1 MDTSRSTVA
10 EATAHKSLNKV
21 RDEIKALQTSLN
33 SFASAI
39 DRQQNILARLAKR
52 IPGGKDPTL
61 QDTLASIVAVSSI
74 IDQLG
79 QLLPQLDASLKDMR
93 HQLNTQLR
101 EHENLTALYNVSQ
114 IVNST
119 LDLSQVLNLT
129 MDLIIQVTGAERGF
143 LMLIDK
149 KTNELSFR
157 VARNMDRETIA
168 GSSFEISRSIVNQVA
183 QEGLPILT
191 TNAQADP
198 RFSAQESVVSYSLRS
213 ILCVPLRVKGKI
225 TGVIYADNRVKTGLF
240 TEADRRLLA
249 AIADQAAVAIENA
262 RLFEN
267 VKRSLEEITNMK
279 NLMDNIFASIASG
292 VITTDIHDKITLFN
306 RAAESILG
314 VLAGKSIGQTYH
326 DVLPALDLTP
336 LPQLLEDVK
345 RRRRRYIG
353 YELDVDLPERGL
365 VYLSMN
371 LSTLRDAQ
379 DATLGVAIVVDD
391 LTEKKRFERERAM
404 IRRYLPSQLVDNLPD
419 DLSELKL
426 RGERQQITTLFA
438 DIRGFSTFSER
449 SDPEKV
455 VEVINQYFAL
465 ALAAVDRHEGI
476 LDKFMGDGV
485 MAHFNTPLRPVDG
498 HAWRAV
504 LAAWQFQQAIEEYL
518 AQVPEEDRLQVGIG
532 INTGEPVVGNVGA
545 EDRME
550 YTAIGDAVNLAKR
563 LQESARGGQILL
575 SSSTYALVAERVTV
589 QALEPIQVK
598 GRQALEQ
605 VFELLDVST
614 LS

>member
-1 MDTSRSTVA
+1 ML
-10 EATAHKSLNKV
+10 ETASQQKV
-21 RDEIKALQTSLN
+21 KKVQGEIKALQTSLN
-33 SFASAI
+33 NFAEALA
-39 DRQQNILARLAKR
+39 RQQSILTRLGRR
-52 IPGGKDPTL
+52 IPAGKDQTL
-61 QDTLASIVAVSSI
+61 QDTLASTVAVSNI
-74 IDQLG
+74 IQQLG
-79 QLLPQLDASLKDMR
+79 QLLPQLDASLKDLS
-93 HQLNTQLR
+93 QGLTSQLR

-119 LDLSQVLNLT
+119 LDLSEVLNLT

-143 LMLIDK
+143 LMLIDE
-149 KTNELSFR
+149 KTSGLTFR

-168 GSSFEISRSIVNQVA
+168 GSSFEISRSVVNKVA
-183 QEGLPILT
+183 QEGEPILT

-198 RFSAQESVVSYSLRS
+198 RFSAQASVVSYSLRS

-225 TGVIYADNRVKTGLF
+225 TGVIYADNRIKTGLF
-240 TEADRRLLA
+240 SEADRRLLA
-249 AIADQAAVAIENA
+249 AIADQSAVAIENA
-262 RLFEN
+262 RLFQS
-267 VKRSLEEITNMK
+267 VKRNLEEITNMK

-292 VITTDIHDKITLFN
+292 VITTDIHDKITLCN

-314 VLAGKSIGQTYH
+314 MSADRSLGHTYQE
-326 DVLPALDLTP
+326 VLPALRRTP
-336 LPQLLEDVK
+336 LANLVEDVK

-353 YELDVDLPERGL
+353 YEVDVDLPKRGL
-365 VYLSMN
+365 TNLSMN

-391 LTEKKRFERERAM
+391 LTEKKRFERERTM
-404 IRRYLPSQLVDNLPD
+404 IKRYLPSQLVDNLPD

-426 RGERQQITTLFA
+426 RGERQEVTTLFA
-438 DIRGFSTFSER
+438 DIRGFSTYSER

-455 VEVINQYFAL
+455 VEVINQYFAV
-465 ALAAVDRHEGI
+465 ASVAVDRHEGVI
-476 LDKFMGDGV
+476 DKYLGDAV
-485 MAHFNTPLRPVDG
+485 MAHFNTPLRPVSD

-504 LAAWQFQQAIEEYL
+504 LAAWDFKQAIDEYL
-518 AQVPEEDRLQVGIG
+518 RHVPGEDRLPVGIG
-532 INTGEPVVGNVGA
+532 INTGESVVGNVGA

-575 SSSTYALVAERVTV
+575 SSSTYELVKDRVEVHALD
-589 QALEPIQVK
+589 PIQVK

-605 VFELLDVST
+605 TYELLSVRRRS
-614 LS
+614 

>member
-1 MDTSRSTVA
+1 MVKTTSQEQLT
-10 EATAHKSLNKV
+10 KV
-21 RDEIKALQTSLN
+21 QNEIKALQASLN
-33 SFASAI
+33 NFADALA
-39 DRQQNILARLAKR
+39 RQQSILTRLGKR
-52 IPGGKDPTL
+52 VPADKDQTL
-61 QDTLASIVAVSSI
+61 QDMLASTVAVVNVI
-74 IDQLG
+74 RQLG
-79 QLLPQLDASLKDMR
+79 KLLPQLDASLQDLS
-93 HQLNTQLR
+93 QGLTAQLR

-119 LDLSQVLNLT
+119 LDLSEVLNLT

-143 LMLIDK
+143 LMLIDDE
-149 KTNELSFR
+149 TGDLTFR

-168 GSSFEISRSIVNQVA
+168 GSSFEISRSIVNKVA
-183 QEGLPILT
+183 QEGKPILT

-198 RFSAQESVVSYSLRS
+198 RFSTQHSVVSYSLRS

-225 TGVIYADNRVKTGLF
+225 TGVIYADNRIKTGLF
-240 TEADRRLLA
+240 SEGDRRLLA

-262 RLFEN
+262 RLFES
-267 VKRSLEEITNMK
+267 VKRNLEEITNMK

-292 VITTDIHDKITLFN
+292 VITTDIQDKITLFN

-314 VLAGKSIGQTYH
+314 VPASRSIGRSYRE
-326 DVLPALDLTP
+326 VLPTLEATP
-336 LPQLLEDVK
+336 VPQLVEDVK

-353 YELDVDLPERGL
+353 YEVDVNLPQRGM
-365 VYLSMN
+365 VNLSMN
-371 LSTLRDAQ
+371 MSTLRDAQ

-404 IRRYLPSQLVDNLPD
+404 IKRYLPSQLVDNLPD

-438 DIRGFSTFSER
+438 DIRGFSTYSER

-455 VEVINQYFAL
+455 VEVINQYFAF
-465 ALAAVDRHEGI
+465 ASTAVDRHEGI
-476 LDKFMGDGV
+476 IDKYLGDAV
-485 MAHFNTPLRPVDG
+485 MAHFNTPLRPVAD

-504 LAAWQFQQAIEEYL
+504 LAAWDFKQAIEEHL
-518 AQVPEEDRLQVGIG
+518 RRVPQEDRLTVGIG

-563 LQESARGGQILL
+563 LQESAKGGQILL
-575 SSSTYALVAERVTV
+575 SSSTYEMVKDRVEVRALA
-589 QALEPIQVK
+589 PIQVK
-598 GRQALEQ
+598 GRQAMEQ
-605 VFELLDVST
+605 VYELLNVRRER
-614 LS
+614 

>member
-1 MDTSRSTVA
+1 MVET
-10 EATAHKSLNKV
+10 TAHTRLNKV
-21 RDEIKALQTSLN
+21 RGEINALQTSLN
-33 SFASAI
+33 SFADALA
-39 DRQQNILARLAKR
+39 RQQIILTRLAKR
-52 IPGGKDPTL
+52 IPSGKDQTL
-61 QDTLASIVAVSSI
+61 QDTLAGTLAVASI
-74 IDQLG
+74 IHQLG
-79 QLLPQLDASLKDMR
+79 QLLPQLDASLRDLDKGLDT
-93 HQLNTQLR
+93 HLR

-119 LDLSQVLNLT
+119 LDLSEVLNLT

-143 LMLIDK
+143 LMLIDE
-149 KTNELSFR
+149 KTGELTFR

-168 GSSFEISRSIVNQVA
+168 GSSFEISRSIVDKVA
-183 QEGLPILT
+183 QKGEPILT
-191 TNAQADP
+191 TNAQSDP
-198 RFSAQESVVSYSLRS
+198 RFSTQASVVSYSLRS

-225 TGVIYADNRVKTGLF
+225 TGVIYADNRIKTGLF
-240 TEADRRLLA
+240 TEGDRLLLT

-267 VKRSLEEITNMK
+267 VKLNLEEITNMK

-292 VITTDIHDKITLFN
+292 VITTDIHDKITLVN
-306 RAAESILG
+306 HAAESILG
-314 VLAGKSIGQTYH
+314 VLADRSLGRTYH
-326 DVLPALDLTP
+326 EVLPVQDRDL
-336 LPQLLEDVK
+336 LSQLIEDVK
-345 RRRRRYIG
+345 RRRRRYVG
-353 YELDVDLPERGL
+353 YEVDTELPERGM
-365 VYLSMN
+365 VNLSMN
-371 LSTLRDAQ
+371 LSTLRDSQ

-404 IRRYLPSQLVDNLPD
+404 IKRYLPSQLVDSLPD

-438 DIRGFSTFSER
+438 DIRGFSIYSQR

-455 VEVINQYFAL
+455 VEVINRYFAF

-476 LDKFMGDGV
+476 VDKYLGDAV
-485 MAHFNTPLRPVDG
+485 MAHFNTPLRPVSE

-504 LAAWQFQQAIEEYL
+504 LAAWDFNRAIEEYL
-518 AQVPEEDRLQVGIG
+518 RRVPEEDRLDVGIG

-545 EDRME
+545 ENRME

-563 LQESARGGQILL
+563 LQESARGGQVLL
-575 SSSTYALVAERVTV
+575 SNSTYELVKDRVEVNALD
-589 QALEPIQVK
+589 PIQVK

-605 VFELLDVST
+605 VFELLDVRR
-614 LS
+614 

>member
-1 MDTSRSTVA
+1 MV
-10 EATAHKSLNKV
+10 ETAAHENLNKV
-21 RDEIKALQTSLN
+21 RGEINALQTSLN
-33 SFASAI
+33 NFADALT
-39 DRQQNILARLAKR
+39 RQQRILTRLSKR
-52 IPGGKDPTL
+52 IPVGKDQTL
-61 QDTLASIVAVSSI
+61 QDTLASTLAVASI
-74 IDQLG
+74 IHQLG
-79 QLLPQLDASLKDMR
+79 QLLPQLDASLKDLD
-93 HQLNTQLR
+93 QGLATQLR

-119 LDLSQVLNLT
+119 LDLSEVLNLT

-143 LMLIDK
+143 LMLIDEK
-149 KTNELSFR
+149 AGGLSFR

-168 GSSFEISRSIVNQVA
+168 GSSFEISRSVVNKVA
-183 QEGLPILT
+183 QEGEPILT
-191 TNAQADP
+191 TNAQSDP
-198 RFSAQESVVSYSLRS
+198 RFSNQASVVSYSLRS

-225 TGVIYADNRVKTGLF
+225 TGVIYADNRIKTGLF
-240 TEADRRLLA
+240 TEGDRRLLT

-267 VKRSLEEITNMK
+267 VKLNLEEITNMK
-279 NLMDNIFASIASG
+279 NLMDNVFASIASG
-292 VITTDIHDKITLFN
+292 VITTDIHDKITLVN
-306 RAAESILG
+306 HAAEGILG
-314 VLAGKSIGQTYH
+314 VLADRSLGRTCYE
-326 DVLPALDLTP
+326 VLPALDRAL
-336 LPQLLEDVK
+336 LSQLIEDVK
-345 RRRRRYIG
+345 RRRRRYVG
-353 YELDVDLPERGL
+353 YEVEMESPERGT
-365 VYLSMN
+365 VNLSMN
-371 LSTLRDAQ
+371 LSTLRDSQ

-391 LTEKKRFERERAM
+391 LTEKTRYERERAM
-404 IRRYLPSQLVDNLPD
+404 IKRYLPSQLVDNLPD

-438 DIRGFSTFSER
+438 DIRGFSTYSER

-465 ALAAVDRHEGI
+465 ALAAMDRHEGVI
-476 LDKFMGDGV
+476 DKYLGDAV
-485 MAHFNTPLRPVDG
+485 MAHFNTPLRPVAE

-504 LAAWQFQQAIEEYL
+504 LAAWDFKQAIGEYL
-518 AQVPEEDRLQVGIG
+518 PRVPEEDRLDVGIG

-575 SSSTYALVAERVTV
+575 SSSTYKLVKGRVEVKALD
-589 QALEPIQVK
+589 PIQVK

-605 VFELLDVST
+605 VYELFDVQR
-614 LS
+614 

>member
-1 MDTSRSTVA
+1 MVET
-10 EATAHKSLNKV
+10 TADERLNKV
-21 RDEIKALQTSLN
+21 QGEINALQTSLN
-33 SFASAI
+33 SFADALE
-39 DRQQNILARLAKR
+39 RQQRILVRLSKR
-52 IPGGKDPTL
+52 IPAGKDQTL
-61 QDTLASIVAVSSI
+61 QDTLASTLAVASI
-74 IDQLG
+74 IEQLG
-79 QLLPQLDASLKDMR
+79 QLLPQLDASLRDLDQGLAI
-93 HQLNTQLR
+93 HLR

-129 MDLIIQVTGAERGF
+129 IDLIIQVTGAERGF
-143 LMLIDK
+143 LMLIDDASG
-149 KTNELSFR
+149 ELTFR

-168 GSSFEISRSIVNQVA
+168 GSSFEISRSIVNKVA
-183 QEGLPILT
+183 QEGQPILT
-191 TNAQADP
+191 TNAQSDP
-198 RFSAQESVVSYSLRS
+198 RFSTQASVVSYSLRS

-240 TEADRRLLA
+240 SEGDRRLLT

-262 RLFEN
+262 RLFED
-267 VKRSLEEITNMK
+267 VKFNLEEITNMK

-292 VITTDIHDKITLFN
+292 VITTNIHDKITLLN
-306 RAAESILG
+306 HAAEGILG
-314 VLAGKSIGQTYH
+314 VLAGHSLGRTYH
-326 DVLPALDLTP
+326 EVLPVLDRALLSR
-336 LPQLLEDVK
+336 LIEDVK
-345 RRRRRYIG
+345 HRRRRYVG
-353 YELDVDLPERGL
+353 YEVDMELPERGT
-365 VYLSMN
+365 VNLSMN
-371 LSTLRDAQ
+371 LSTLRDSQ

-404 IRRYLPSQLVDNLPD
+404 IKRYLPSQLVDNLPD

-438 DIRGFSTFSER
+438 DIRGFSTYSER

-455 VEVINQYFAL
+455 VEVINQYFAF
-465 ALAAVDRHEGI
+465 ALAAVDRREGVV
-476 LDKFMGDGV
+476 DKFLGDAV
-485 MAHFNTPLRPVDG
+485 MAHFNTPLRPVTD

-504 LAAWQFQQAIEEYL
+504 LAAWDFKGSIAEYL
-518 AQVPEEDRLQVGIG
+518 EQVPEEDRLDVGIG

-563 LQESARGGQILL
+563 LQESARRGQVLL
-575 SSSTYALVAERVTV
+575 SNSTYELVKDQVEVKV
-589 QALEPIQVK
+589 LEPIQVK

-605 VFELLDVST
+605 VYELLDVRR
-614 LS
+614 

>member
-1 MDTSRSTVA
+1 MVQ
-10 EATAHKSLNKV
+10 TAAQADLNKV
-21 RDEIKALQTSLN
+21 QGEIKALQTSLN
-33 SFASAI
+33 SFADALA
-39 DRQQNILARLAKR
+39 RQQNILSRLGRR
-52 IPGGKDPTL
+52 IPAGKDQTL
-61 QDTLASIVAVSSI
+61 QDTLASTVAVSNI
-74 IDQLG
+74 IRQLG
-79 QLLPQLDASLKDMR
+79 QLFPQLDASLRDLG
-93 HQLNTQLR
+93 QEITSQLR

-119 LDLSQVLNLT
+119 LDLSGVLNLT

-143 LMLIDK
+143 LMLIDEE
-149 KTNELSFR
+149 TGELTFR

-168 GSSFEISRSIVNQVA
+168 GSSFEISRSIVDKVA
-183 QEGLPILT
+183 QEGEPILT

-198 RFSAQESVVSYSLRS
+198 RFSGQASVVSYSLRS

-225 TGVIYADNRVKTGLF
+225 IGVIYADNRIKTGLF
-240 TEADRRLLA
+240 SEGDRRLLA
-249 AIADQAAVAIENA
+249 AIGDQAAVAIENA
-262 RLFEN
+262 RLFES
-267 VKRSLEEITNMK
+267 VKRNLEEITNMK

-292 VITTDIHDKITLFN
+292 VITTDIRDKITLFN
-306 RAAESILG
+306 RAAEIILG
-314 VLAGKSIGQTYH
+314 VPAGHSIGLTYH
-326 DVLPALDLTP
+326 QALPALNRTP
-336 LPQLLEDVK
+336 LSQLVEDVK

-353 YELDVDLPERGL
+353 YEVDVDLPERGT
-365 VYLSMN
+365 VNLSMN

-379 DATLGVAIVVDD
+379 DANLGVAIVVDD

-404 IRRYLPSQLVDNLPD
+404 IKRYLPSQLVDNLPD

-438 DIRGFSTFSER
+438 DIRGFSTFSES

-465 ALAAVDRHEGI
+465 AVAAVDRHEGI
-476 LDKFMGDGV
+476 IDKYLGDAV
-485 MAHFNTPLRPVDG
+485 MAHFNTPLRPIAG

-504 LAAWQFQQAIEEYL
+504 LAAWDFKQSIEEYSRR
-518 AQVPEEDRLQVGIG
+518 VSDEDRLDVGIG

-545 EDRME
+545 EGRME

-563 LQESARGGQILL
+563 LQESAKGGQILL
-575 SSSTYALVAERVTV
+575 SSSTYELVKDQVDVHALD
-589 QALEPIQVK
+589 PIQVK

-605 VFELLDVST
+605 VYELLSVRR

>member
-1 MDTSRSTVA
+1 MLET
-10 EATAHKSLNKV
+10 TAHERLNKV
-21 RDEIKALQTSLN
+21 QGEINALQTSLN
-33 SFASAI
+33 SFADALE
-39 DRQQNILARLAKR
+39 RQQKILIRLSKR
-52 IPGGKDPTL
+52 IPVGKDQTL
-61 QDTLASIVAVSSI
+61 QDTLAGTLAVASI
-74 IDQLG
+74 IEQLG
-79 QLLPQLDASLKDMR
+79 QLLPQLDASLRDLDQGLAI
-93 HQLNTQLR
+93 HLR

-119 LDLSQVLNLT
+119 LDLSEVLNLT
-129 MDLIIQVTGAERGF
+129 IDLIIQVTGAERGF
-143 LMLIDK
+143 LMLIDDESG
-149 KTNELSFR
+149 ELTFR

-168 GSSFEISRSIVNQVA
+168 GSSFEISRSIVNKVA
-183 QEGLPILT
+183 QEGEPILT
-191 TNAQADP
+191 TNAQSDP
-198 RFSAQESVVSYSLRS
+198 RFSAQASVVSYSLRS

-225 TGVIYADNRVKTGLF
+225 TGVIYADNRIKTGLF
-240 TEADRRLLA
+240 FEGDRRLLT

-262 RLFEN
+262 RLFED
-267 VKRSLEEITNMK
+267 VKSNLEEITNMK

-292 VITTDIHDKITLFN
+292 VITTNIHDRITLLN
-306 RAAESILG
+306 YAAEGILG
-314 VLAGKSIGQTYH
+314 VLADHSLGRAYH
-326 DVLPALDLTP
+326 EVLPVQDPALLSR
-336 LPQLLEDVK
+336 LIEDVK
-345 RRRRRYIG
+345 RRRRRYVG
-353 YELDVDLPERGL
+353 YEVNMELPERGT
-365 VYLSMN
+365 VNLSMN
-371 LSTLRDAQ
+371 LSTLRDSQ

-438 DIRGFSTFSER
+438 DIRGFSTYSER

-455 VEVINQYFAL
+455 VEVINQYFAF
-465 ALAAVDRHEGI
+465 ALAAVDRREGI
-476 LDKFMGDGV
+476 VDKFLGDAV
-485 MAHFNTPLRPVDG
+485 MAHFNTPLRPVTE

-504 LAAWQFQQAIEEYL
+504 LAAWDFKGTIEEYL
-518 AQVPEEDRLQVGIG
+518 RRVPEEDGLDVGIG

-575 SSSTYALVAERVTV
+575 SNSTYELVKDQVEVNV
-589 QALEPIQVK
+589 LEPIQVK

-605 VFELLDVST
+605 VYELLDVRR
-614 LS
+614 

>member
-1 MDTSRSTVA
+1 MVEISSH
-10 EATAHKSLNKV
+10 EKLNKV
-21 RDEIKALQTSLN
+21 RSEINALQTSLN
-33 SFASAI
+33 NFAEALT
-39 DRQQNILARLAKR
+39 RQQSILTRLGQR
-52 IPGGKDPTL
+52 IPAGKDQTL
-61 QDTLASIVAVSSI
+61 QATLASTVAVTDI
-74 IDQLG
+74 IRQLG
-79 QLLPQLDASLKDMR
+79 QLVPQLDASLTDLGQELAA
-93 HQLNTQLR
+93 QLK

-119 LDLSQVLNLT
+119 LDLSEVLNLT

-143 LMLIDK
+143 MMLIDDQSG
-149 KTNELSFR
+149 ELTFR

-168 GSSFEISRSIVNQVA
+168 GSSFEISRSVVNQVA
-183 QEGLPILT
+183 QEGKPILT

-198 RFSAQESVVSYSLRS
+198 RFSAQASVVSYSLRS

-225 TGVIYADNRVKTGLF
+225 TGVIYADNRIKTGLF
-240 TEADRRLLA
+240 SEGDRRLLS

-262 RLFEN
+262 RLFES
-267 VKRSLEEITNMK
+267 VKRNLEEITNMK

-292 VITTDIHDKITLFN
+292 VITTDIQDKITLFN

-314 VLAGKSIGQTYH
+314 VPVSRSIGHSYQQ
-326 DVLPALDLTP
+326 ALACLDCAP
-336 LPQLLEDVK
+336 LPRLVEDVK
-345 RRRRRYIG
+345 RRRKRYIG
-353 YELDVDLPERGL
+353 YEVDVDVPERGT
-365 VYLSMN
+365 VNLSMN

-391 LTEKKRFERERAM
+391 LTEKKRFERERTM
-404 IRRYLPSQLVDNLPD
+404 IKRYLPSQLVDNLPD

-438 DIRGFSTFSER
+438 DIRGFSSYSEK

-455 VEVINQYFAL
+455 VGVINRYFAF

-476 LDKFMGDGV
+476 IDKYLGDAV
-485 MAHFNTPLRPVDG
+485 MAHFNTPLRPVAD

-504 LAAWQFQQAIEEYL
+504 LAAWDFKQVIEEYL
-518 AQVPEEDRLQVGIG
+518 PLVPVEDRLEVGIG

-550 YTAIGDAVNLAKR
+550 YTAIGDAVNLARR
-563 LQESARGGQILL
+563 LQESAKGGQILL
-575 SSSTYALVAERVTV
+575 SSSTYELVKDRVEAR
-589 QALEPIQVK
+589 ALEPIQVK

-605 VFELLDVST
+605 VYELLNV
-614 LS
+614 LSSS

>member
-1 MDTSRSTVA
+1 MVETTSQEKLS
-10 EATAHKSLNKV
+10 KV
-21 RDEIKALQTSLN
+21 RGEINALQTSLN
-33 SFASAI
+33 NFADALA
-39 DRQQNILARLAKR
+39 RQQNILTRLGQR
-52 IPGGKDPTL
+52 PRTGKDQPL
-61 QDTLASIVAVSSI
+61 QDTLASTLAVANIVG
-74 IDQLG
+74 QLG
-79 QLLPQLDASLKDMR
+79 QLLPQLDASLKDLSQELAA
-93 HQLNTQLR
+93 QLK

-119 LDLSQVLNLT
+119 LDLSEVLNLT

-143 LMLIDK
+143 LMLMDEG
-149 KTNELSFR
+149 TGELTFR

-168 GSSFEISRSIVNQVA
+168 GSSFEISLSVVNKVA
-183 QEGLPILT
+183 QEGESILT

-198 RFSAQESVVSYSLRS
+198 RFSAQASVVSYSLRS

-225 TGVIYADNRVKTGLF
+225 TGVIYADNRIKTGLF
-240 TEADRRLLA
+240 SDADRRLLV
-249 AIADQAAVAIENA
+249 AIADQSAVAIENA
-262 RLFEN
+262 RLFES
-267 VKRSLEEITNMK
+267 VKRNLEEITNMK

-292 VITTDIHDKITLFN
+292 VITTDIRDKITLFN
-306 RAAESILG
+306 PAAESILG
-314 VLAGKSIGQTYH
+314 VPASRSIGRPYH
-326 DVLPALDLTP
+326 EVLPPLERIP
-336 LPQLLEDVK
+336 LPQLVEEVK

-353 YELDVDLPERGL
+353 YEVDVDLPERGT
-365 VYLSMN
+365 VNLSMN

-404 IRRYLPSQLVDNLPD
+404 VRRYLPSQLVDNLPD

-438 DIRGFSTFSER
+438 DIRGFSTYSER

-455 VEVINQYFAL
+455 VEVINQYFAF
-465 ALAAVDRHEGI
+465 ASAAVDWHEGI
-476 LDKFMGDGV
+476 IDKYMGDAV
-485 MAHFNTPLRPVDG
+485 MAHFNTPLRPVTD

-504 LAAWQFQQAIEEYL
+504 LAAWDFKRAIEEYL
-518 AQVPEEDRLQVGIG
+518 QRAPNEDRLTVGVG

-550 YTAIGDAVNLAKR
+550 YTAIGDAVNLARR
-563 LQESARGGQILL
+563 LQESAKGGQILL
-575 SSSTYALVAERVTV
+575 SSSTYELVRDRVEVHALD
-589 QALEPIQVK
+589 PIQVR

-605 VFELLDVST
+605 VYELLHVRR
-614 LS
+614 